1 MAYAPP
7 VTFHNYT
14 NTHATHSNVPWSW
27 TGFVPLVWYAV
38 MPTNSPGSCEVRL
51 FSLRYSVSVG
61 SARARRSAGPW
72 RMAMRRPQR
81 ARGTGRDRV
90 GSVGLSTQISPRSDC
105 LVVAALASSGRVHS
119 TAVSPGRCLVS
130 RPPSLLT
137 LFPRRGFR
145 RALSPR
151 RVPSARP
158 LRLAP
163 WASGVAPGLIRT
175 ARARA
180 TIVQES
186 AKCENTDVCISWAP
200 FLALERSSE
209 KAFKN
214 AKHGSQLLRS
224 SS

>member
-1 MAYAPP
+1 MIKWC
-7 VTFHNYT
+7 NRI
-14 NTHATHSNVPWSW
+14 N
-27 TGFVPLVWYAV
+27 
-38 MPTNSPGSCEVRL
+38 
-51 FSLRYSVSVG
+51 FSLRRRY
-61 SARARRSAGPW
+61 ARNGAQGKEK
-72 RMAMRRPQR
+72 
-81 ARGTGRDRV
+81 
-90 GSVGLSTQISPRSDC
+90 
-105 LVVAALASSGRVHS
+105 
-119 TAVSPGRCLVS
+119 
-130 RPPSLLT
+130 PPLT

-186 AKCENTDVCISWAP
+186 AKCENTDFRNSWAP

>member
-1 MAYAPP
+1 MFLFRSGALGLHGSDPP
-7 VTFHNYT
+7 RTT
-14 NTHATHSNVPWSW
+14 
-27 TGFVPLVWYAV
+27 
-38 MPTNSPGSCEVRL
+38 
-51 FSLRYSVSVG
+51 
-61 SARARRSAGPW
+61 
-72 RMAMRRPQR
+72 
-81 ARGTGRDRV
+81 
-90 GSVGLSTQISPRSDC
+90 
-105 LVVAALASSGRVHS
+105 
-119 TAVSPGRCLVS
+119 
-130 RPPSLLT
+130 LT

-186 AKCENTDVCISWAP
+186 AKCENTDVCNSWRP

>member
-1 MAYAPP
+1 MGGLLGFLRRLPTAPTAVRNAENGGPAGGRAVTAIENPRPSLPRPLTSPCHCRLRFSISCP
-7 VTFHNYT
+7 V
-14 NTHATHSNVPWSW
+14 
-27 TGFVPLVWYAV
+27 
-38 MPTNSPGSCEVRL
+38 
-51 FSLRYSVSVG
+51 
-61 SARARRSAGPW
+61 RAPAGP
-72 RMAMRRPQR
+72 RKYVRYTAGPFT
-81 ARGTGRDRV
+81 A
-90 GSVGLSTQISPRSDC
+90 LTQ
-105 LVVAALASSGRVHS
+105 
-119 TAVSPGRCLVS
+119 
-130 RPPSLLT
+130 T
-137 LFPRRGFR
+137 LFPRPGDFVAR
-145 RALSPR
+145 SVHPR
-151 RVPSARP
+151 REPSARP

-186 AKCENTDVCISWAP
+186 AKCENTDVCNSWRP

>member
-1 MAYAPP
+1 M
-7 VTFHNYT
+7 
-14 NTHATHSNVPWSW
+14 
-27 TGFVPLVWYAV
+27 GK
-38 MPTNSPGSCEVRL
+38 G
-51 FSLRYSVSVG
+51 
-61 SARARRSAGPW
+61 
-72 RMAMRRPQR
+72 
-81 ARGTGRDRV
+81 
-90 GSVGLSTQISPRSDC
+90 
-105 LVVAALASSGRVHS
+105 
-119 TAVSPGRCLVS
+119 
-130 RPPSLLT
+130 LT

-186 AKCENTDVCISWAP
+186 AKCENTDVCNSWRP

-214 AKHGSQLLRS
+214 AKHGSHLLRS

>member
-1 MAYAPP
+1 ML
-7 VTFHNYT
+7 VC
-14 NTHATHSNVPWSW
+14 ATHCAELTAPA
-27 TGFVPLVWYAV
+27 T
-38 MPTNSPGSCEVRL
+38 
-51 FSLRYSVSVG
+51 
-61 SARARRSAGPW
+61 
-72 RMAMRRPQR
+72 
-81 ARGTGRDRV
+81 
-90 GSVGLSTQISPRSDC
+90 
-105 LVVAALASSGRVHS
+105 SSKRHYY
-119 TAVSPGRCLVS
+119 GRCLRYFAYLPQDPNVLAS
-130 RPPSLLT
+130 RSVRSERPKPPTAHASPSSAAQDSELLT

-186 AKCENTDVCISWAP
+186 AKCENTDVCISWRP

>member
-1 MAYAPP
+1 MVACS
-7 VTFHNYT
+7 VRTKDGTIRDWKEQSTFRKKL
-14 NTHATHSNVPWSW
+14 NTTRPATRDEIVVW
-27 TGFVPLVWYAV
+27 TGGDGRRVGASFLHLI
-38 MPTNSPGSCEVRL
+38 GRL
-51 FSLRYSVSVG
+51 F
-61 SARARRSAGPW
+61 
-72 RMAMRRPQR
+72 
-81 ARGTGRDRV
+81 T
-90 GSVGLSTQISPRSDC
+90 
-105 LVVAALASSGRVHS
+105 
-119 TAVSPGRCLVS
+119 
-130 RPPSLLT
+130 LT
-137 LFPRRGFR
+137 LCPRRGFR

-186 AKCENTDVCISWAP
+186 AKCENTDFRNSWRP

>member
-1 MAYAPP
+1 MSPAPVCICLSRYVRGTVCRFESATAHTRRGRRVQSKPPP
-7 VTFHNYT
+7 VGSDPQDPYSVKSTWAGAYRTCFSLT
-14 NTHATHSNVPWSW
+14 NRWVCYAQTY
-27 TGFVPLVWYAV
+27 GAV
-38 MPTNSPGSCEVRL
+38 MHRGSDHLKPVR
-51 FSLRYSVSVG
+51 F
-61 SARARRSAGPW
+61 
-72 RMAMRRPQR
+72 
-81 ARGTGRDRV
+81 
-90 GSVGLSTQISPRSDC
+90 
-105 LVVAALASSGRVHS
+105 
-119 TAVSPGRCLVS
+119 
-130 RPPSLLT
+130 LT
-137 LFPRRGFR
+137 LYPHRGFR

-186 AKCENTDVCISWAP
+186 AKCENTDVCISWRP

>member
-1 MAYAPP
+1 MWRKTKSDSHTHQMRCI
-7 VTFHNYT
+7 VDVLWWNTQCDVRRDFTFIY
-14 NTHATHSNVPWSW
+14 V
-27 TGFVPLVWYAV
+27 
-38 MPTNSPGSCEVRL
+38 
-51 FSLRYSVSVG
+51 
-61 SARARRSAGPW
+61 
-72 RMAMRRPQR
+72 
-81 ARGTGRDRV
+81 
-90 GSVGLSTQISPRSDC
+90 
-105 LVVAALASSGRVHS
+105 
-119 TAVSPGRCLVS
+119 
-130 RPPSLLT
+130 LT
-137 LFPRRGFR
+137 LFPTRGFR

-158 LRLAP
+158 LHLAP
-163 WASGVAPGLIRT
+163 WASGVAPGLTRT

-186 AKCENTDVCISWAP
+186 AKCENTDVCISWRP

>member
-1 MAYAPP
+1 MNRGWEI
-7 VTFHNYT
+7 TST
-14 NTHATHSNVPWSW
+14 EQGTHSEHTDLP
-27 TGFVPLVWYAV
+27 PPAEIL
-38 MPTNSPGSCEVRL
+38 M
-51 FSLRYSVSVG
+51 
-61 SARARRSAGPW
+61 
-72 RMAMRRPQR
+72 MR
-81 ARGTGRDRV
+81 
-90 GSVGLSTQISPRSDC
+90 
-105 LVVAALASSGRVHS
+105 
-119 TAVSPGRCLVS
+119 
-130 RPPSLLT
+130 LT
-137 LFPRRGFR
+137 LFPRRRFR

-186 AKCENTDVCISWAP
+186 AKCENTDVCNSWRP

-214 AKHGSQLLRS
+214 AKHMDLSCSDRARERLA
-224 SS
+224 

>member
-1 MAYAPP
+1 MCMFDSCMCLGVCASL
-7 VTFHNYT
+7 V
-14 NTHATHSNVPWSW
+14 VWSL
-27 TGFVPLVWYAV
+27 TLLLDDTVSDSLLALVLAW
-38 MPTNSPGSCEVRL
+38 
-51 FSLRYSVSVG
+51 
-61 SARARRSAGPW
+61 
-72 RMAMRRPQR
+72 
-81 ARGTGRDRV
+81 GTGC
-90 GSVGLSTQISPRSDC
+90 SP
-105 LVVAALASSGRVHS
+105 VE
-119 TAVSPGRCLVS
+119 
-130 RPPSLLT
+130 LT
-137 LFPRRGFR
+137 LYPTRGVR

-163 WASGVAPGLIRT
+163 RASGVAPGLIRT

-186 AKCENTDVCISWAP
+186 AKCENTDFCNSWRP